1 MAFVIPKVCLQA
13 ASSALLGNTDHPYN
27 LLCRDDGMPRQFAMV
42 LAAAIR
48 CTHLTI
54 CALCNEA

>member
-1 MAFVIPKVCLQA
+1 MAVVIPTIRLQA
-13 ASSALLGNTDHPYN
+13 ASSALLGNTDHPDN
-27 LLCRDDGMPRQFAMV
+27 LLCRDDGMPRQFAVV

-54 CALCNEA
+54 CALRYEA